1 MLTSNFR
8 LEVLAWS
15 GYWHND
21 RNLRSDLN
29 VFETKPYNSFPFFF
43 FCSLLSKNI
52 CTAERVVERE
62 EKRIFW
68 IFLFTVKLSSKK
80 KRLFR
85 EKEIKF
91 SYTDFFFSFDLCT
104 PCVIFFYHF
113 LFFSSVFCKDYDAR
127 RRKREFFERHTGRVC
142 AWHVL
147 FGPRSGIF
155 NNKAKPLLSFRQVR
169 DAARVSAKNLPST
182 VGFALPRGRNLPRYV
197 CRRFQLTEETSLIR
211 PIFSRKFAQRVA
223 SSVLV
228 SPENG
233 FVVGIL
239 LPSLLEF
246 LISNLCY
253 NARYNFTVFASQLIQ

>member
-113 LFFSSVFCKDYDAR
+113 LFFSSVFLQRLRCETSKER
-127 RRKREFFERHTGRVC
+127 IFRETH
-142 AWHVL
+142 
-147 FGPRSGIF
+147 GPR
-155 NNKAKPLLSFRQVR
+155 V
-169 DAARVSAKNLPST
+169 
-182 VGFALPRGRNLPRYV
+182 
-197 CRRFQLTEETSLIR
+197 
-211 PIFSRKFAQRVA
+211 RVA
-223 SSVLV
+223 RAVRAKKR
-228 SPENG
+228 N
-233 FVVGIL
+233 I
-239 LPSLLEF
+239 
-246 LISNLCY
+246 
-253 NARYNFTVFASQLIQ
+253 